1 MAYFNNAFQ
10 QTFVPTSFL
19 VAGGEDSSAY
29 TPLEAGFIAAQT
41 YDTVT
46 TAVLAA
52 GKTPVMLCM
61 GSPLGSATGVAGAA
75 NDILG
80 GNRFHG
86 GYAESWKSKVINP
99 RYVRFI
105 GKQPVVAAAT
115 SNVVLQA
122 AGTCFDCAGEQS
134 VRIDLKGAPVLRALN
149 RNGYKILG
157 GEGYCC
163 PAGQTYKD
171 PAFVYA
177 AMAIQLLLDPILSQ
191 LVDVKVEKDNNAGSY
206 STIADSTT
214 ATGNTRYEKQ
224 QAAIALLRAYTAPA
238 AIVAGHLGRFTITDT
253 SSETVFGNCS
263 FDTRDYYQEEPLQ
276 LFASEMDETGDSCNA
291 SCMTITRTNGKES
304 ETKGELIQ
312 RDVMMYQRYM
322 QHPTNQGNLDSTRI
336 REVER
341 VGPAND
347 LLGITRAADY
357 TVYYLLHTVPRF
369 NNPSGT
375 FDNDQYMIK
384 IATNGIIAN
393 VETALNGMAAGC
405 FGVGSTMTDM
415 STTFLPTEGF
425 SVGNS
430 QGV

>member
-19 VAGGEDSSAY
+19 VAGGEDSSVY
-29 TPLEAGFIAAQT
+29 TPMEAGFIGSQS
-41 YDTVT
+41 YDTAS
-46 TAVLAA
+46 TATLAA

-61 GSPLGSATGVAGAA
+61 GSPLGSPTGVAGAA

-115 SNVVLQA
+115 SSVVLDA
-122 AGTCFDCAGEQS
+122 KGTCFDCIGEQS

-157 GEGYCC
+157 GDGYCC

-171 PAFVYA
+171 PAKVFA
-177 AMAIQLLLDPILSQ
+177 DMAVQLLRDPILSQ
-191 LVDVKVEKDNNAGSY
+191 LVDVKVEHDNNAGSFT
-206 STIADSTT
+206 TITDSAT
-214 ATGNTRYEKQ
+214 AAGNTRYEKQ
-224 QAAIALLRAYTAPA
+224 QAAIALLLAYSGA
-238 AIVAGHLGRFTITDT
+238 AAVVAGHLGKFTITDT

-276 LFASEMDETGDSCNA
+276 LYASQLDNDGDPCTATCIDISRNK
-291 SCMTITRTNGKES
+291 GKES

-312 RDVMMYQRYM
+312 RDVMMFQRYM
-322 QHPTNQGNLDSTRI
+322 QHPTNQGNLDSTRM

-347 LLGITRAADY
+347 LLGIVRSANY

-375 FDNDQYMIK
+375 FDNDQYMVK
-384 IATNGIIAN
+384 LATNGIIAN
-393 VETALNGMAAGC
+393 LETALNAMAVGC

-415 STTFLPTEGF
+415 SANFLPTEGF
-425 SVGNS
+425 PVGNS